1 MLIIYALIHSDAA
14 REGALK
20 DHHAIA
26 VSTYGIVFMGTP
38 HQGGNGVAVG
48 KALVTMASL
57 FVKADDKILKVL
69 ERDSQL
75 LHTQLGQFATIS
87 SQFATKFAFETF
99 PTPTVFG
106 NTLIVRELATALLFR
121 VLAHLGRLWR
131 YLLQS
136 FRASLMQN
144 LWRSWRII
152 EKWAGFSQEVTMV
165 MPRYL
170 DISP

>member
-1 MLIIYALIHSDAA
+1 
-14 REGALK
+14 
-20 DHHAIA
+20 
-26 VSTYGIVFMGTP
+26 MGTS

-69 ERDSQL
+69 EGDSQL
-75 LHTQLGQFATIS
+75 LHTQLGQFAIIS
-87 SQFATKFAFETF
+87 SQFVTKFAFETL

-106 NTLIVRELATALLFR
+106 NTLMVRELATELLFR
-121 VLAHLGRLWR
+121 VLAHLRRLWR
-131 YLLQS
+131 YLLRL
-136 FRASLMQN
+136 FRATLMQN
-144 LWRSWRII
+144 VWRSWRII
-152 EKWAGFSQEVTMV
+152 ETWSGFSQEATMV